1 MLPRTSGRL
10 LLFSALMSSCA
21 AFVCPAQQPQ
31 PPAPAE
37 IRYHFCDDPDAK
49 LGWANPNFDDSAW
62 PQAKNGKW
70 PLPLPAPDSF
80 EWTRVRVRVPADASG
95 SLAIKV
101 SDPYHALI
109 SFEIFVNGRP
119 AVQRGTF
126 PPNPQ
131 PVLVLWPGSVF
142 DLPAGLARPG
152 ETVVV
157 AYRVWFQPSNWAPAA
172 YRSTTFE
179 IGESRI
185 LHLAGRADHLRAL
198 VLEGPQLAL
207 YFFMTL
213 LGILLF
219 AFWCWV
225 RGRELLLCSAFLFFE
240 AFFTLLG
247 DLESIVN
254 IQLPWRLEGV
264 LGVFLTAAG
273 MAFTVELVWAI
284 HSLRA
289 PTLKRVLQALVVI
302 SNACGL
308 YLALTTAS
316 SAWVLW
322 MVGASSV
329 SVVIFP
335 LLLTAT
341 NLWPVFTRGKAW
353 LFGLALAI
361 YQVEYLLNNSG
372 VNLDRSIG
380 GFYVSYFD
388 LGNLAASLALFGLLG
403 QRGWQAWRARDE
415 LRVEFEAASEM
426 QQQLVAPAVDLPGFK
441 IQSAY
446 LPAKQVGGDFFR
458 VLPDSDGSVLVV
470 VGDVSGKGLKAAMTV
485 SAIMGALHDYAS
497 NSPAEV
503 LAHLNRV
510 LHGRVSG
517 FVTCCAT
524 HIAANGTMTLANAG
538 NPAPYCN
545 GAEMA
550 VEPGLPLGPLA
561 AVTYAETH
569 YQLAPNDRLTFVSD
583 GVLEATNP
591 QGELY
596 GFDRT
601 QAISTQ
607 SAERIAQAAQAF
619 GQEDDITVLTLTRI
633 AGLNPALA

>member
-1 MLPRTSGRL
+1 MLPRTSGL
-10 LLFSALMSSCA
+10 LAIFIALSVSSPGLLCR
-21 AFVCPAQQPQ
+21 AQQTQ
-31 PPAPAE
+31 TSAI
-37 IRYHFCDDPDAK
+37 IRYHFGDDPDGK
-49 LGWANPNFDDSAW
+49 LGWANPDFDDSAW

-80 EWTRVRVRVPADASG
+80 EWTRVRVTVPADASG
-95 SLAIKV
+95 RLAIKV

-126 PPNPQ
+126 RPNPE
-131 PVLVLWPGSVF
+131 PVLVIWPGSVF

-157 AYRVWFQPSNWAPAA
+157 AYRVWFQPSNWTPAA

-185 LHLAGRADHLRAL
+185 LHLAGRADHLRSL
-198 VLEGPQLAL
+198 VLQGPQLAL

-225 RGRELLLCSAFLFFE
+225 RGREPLLCSAFLFFA

-254 IQLPWRLEGV
+254 IPLPWRLEGV
-264 LGVFLTAAG
+264 VGVLLTAAG

-289 PTLKRVLQALVVI
+289 PTLKRVLQALVLI
-302 SNACGL
+302 SNASGL
-308 YLALTTAS
+308 YLFLTTAS

-322 MVGASSV
+322 MVGANSV

-335 LLLTAT
+335 VLLIAT

-361 YQVEYLLNNSG
+361 YQIEYLVNNTG

-388 LGNLAASLALFGLLG
+388 LGNLAASVALFVLLG

-415 LRVEFEAASEM
+415 LRVEFEAAREM
-426 QQQLVAPAVDLPGFK
+426 QEQLVAPAVDLPGFK

-485 SAIMGALHDYAS
+485 SAIMGALRGC
-497 NSPAEV
+497 NSRQPAAI
-503 LAHLNRV
+503 LHHLNGV
-510 LHGRVSG
+510 LYGQIGG
-517 FVTCCAT
+517 FVTCCVSL
-524 HIAANGTMTLANAG
+524 IAPGGAATLANAG
-538 NPAPYCN
+538 NPAPYRN
-545 GAEMA
+545 GQEMA
-550 VEPGLPLGPLA
+550 VDPGLPLGLIPDA
-561 AVTYAETH
+561 SYTETRC
-569 YQLAPNDRLTFVSD
+569 QLAPNDRLTFVSD
-583 GVLEATNP
+583 GVLEATNA

-596 GFDRT
+596 GFART
-601 QAISTQ
+601 EAISN
-607 SAERIAQAAQAF
+607 QAANAIAEAATQF
-619 GQEDDITVLTLTRI
+619 GQEDDITVLSVTRTVN
-633 AGLNPALA
+633 LNPAMA

>member
-1 MLPRTSGRL
+1 MLPRTSGL
-10 LLFSALMSSCA
+10 LAIFIALSVSSPGLLCR
-21 AFVCPAQQPQ
+21 AQQTQ
-31 PPAPAE
+31 PTAI
-37 IRYHFCDDPDAK
+37 IRYHFGDDPDGK
-49 LGWANPNFDDSAW
+49 LGWANPDFDDSAW

-80 EWTRVRVRVPADASG
+80 EWSRVRVTVPADASG
-95 SLAIKV
+95 RLAIKV

-126 PPNPQ
+126 RPNPE
-131 PVLVLWPGSVF
+131 PVLVIWPGSVF

-157 AYRVWFQPSNWAPAA
+157 AYRVWFQPSNWTPAA

-185 LHLAGRADHLRAL
+185 LHLAGRADHLRSL
-198 VLEGPQLAL
+198 VLQGPQLAL

-225 RGRELLLCSAFLFFE
+225 RGRELLLCSAFLFFA

-254 IQLPWRLEGV
+254 IPLPWRLEGV
-264 LGVFLTAAG
+264 VGVLLTAAG

-289 PTLKRVLQALVVI
+289 PTLKRVLQALVLI
-302 SNACGL
+302 SNASGL
-308 YLALTTAS
+308 YLFLTTAS

-322 MVGASSV
+322 MVGANSV

-335 LLLTAT
+335 VLLIAT

-361 YQVEYLLNNSG
+361 YQIEYLVNNTG

-388 LGNLAASLALFGLLG
+388 LGNLAASVALFVLLG

-415 LRVEFEAASEM
+415 LRVEFEAAREM
-426 QQQLVAPAVDLPGFK
+426 QEQLVAPAVDLPGFK

-485 SAIMGALHDYAS
+485 SAIMGALRGC
-497 NSPAEV
+497 NSRQPAAI
-503 LAHLNRV
+503 LHHLNGV
-510 LHGRVSG
+510 LYGQIGG
-517 FVTCCAT
+517 FVTCCVSL
-524 HIAANGTMTLANAG
+524 IAPGGAATLANAG
-538 NPAPYCN
+538 NPAPYRN
-545 GAEMA
+545 GQEMA
-550 VEPGLPLGPLA
+550 VDPGLPLGLIPDA
-561 AVTYAETH
+561 SYTETRC
-569 YQLAPNDRLTFVSD
+569 QLAPNDRLTFVSD
-583 GVLEATNP
+583 GVLEATNA

-596 GFDRT
+596 GFART
-601 QAISTQ
+601 EAISN
-607 SAERIAQAAQAF
+607 QAANAIAEAATQF
-619 GQEDDITVLTLTRI
+619 GQEDDITVLSVTRTVN
-633 AGLNPALA
+633 LNPAMA

>member
-1 MLPRTSGRL
+1 MLPRTSGL
-10 LLFSALMSSCA
+10 LAIFIALSVSSPGLLCR
-21 AFVCPAQQPQ
+21 AQQTQ
-31 PPAPAE
+31 TSAI
-37 IRYHFCDDPDAK
+37 IRYHFGDDPDGK
-49 LGWANPNFDDSAW
+49 LGWANPDFDDSAW

-80 EWTRVRVRVPADASG
+80 EWSRVRVTVPADASG
-95 SLAIKV
+95 RLAIKV

-126 PPNPQ
+126 RPNPE
-131 PVLVLWPGSVF
+131 PVLVIWPGSVF

-157 AYRVWFQPSNWAPAA
+157 AYRVWFQPSNWTPAA

-185 LHLAGRADHLRAL
+185 LHLAGRADHLRSL
-198 VLEGPQLAL
+198 VLQGPQLAL

-225 RGRELLLCSAFLFFE
+225 RGRELLLCSAFLFFA

-254 IQLPWRLEGV
+254 IPLPWRLEGV
-264 LGVFLTAAG
+264 VGVLLTAAG

-289 PTLKRVLQALVVI
+289 PTLKRVLQALVLI
-302 SNACGL
+302 SNASGL
-308 YLALTTAS
+308 YLFLTTAS

-322 MVGASSV
+322 MVGANSV

-335 LLLTAT
+335 VLLIAT

-361 YQVEYLLNNSG
+361 YQIEYLVNNTG

-388 LGNLAASLALFGLLG
+388 LGNLAASVALFVLLG

-415 LRVEFEAASEM
+415 LRVEFEAAREM
-426 QQQLVAPAVDLPGFK
+426 QEQLVAPAVDLPGFK

-485 SAIMGALHDYAS
+485 SAIMGALRGC
-497 NSPAEV
+497 NSRQPAAI
-503 LAHLNRV
+503 LHHLNGV
-510 LHGRVSG
+510 LYGQIGG
-517 FVTCCAT
+517 FVTCCVSL
-524 HIAANGTMTLANAG
+524 IAPGGAATLANAG
-538 NPAPYCN
+538 NPAPYRN
-545 GAEMA
+545 GQEMA
-550 VEPGLPLGPLA
+550 VDPGLPLGLIPDA
-561 AVTYAETH
+561 SYTETRC
-569 YQLAPNDRLTFVSD
+569 QLAPNDRLTFVSD
-583 GVLEATNP
+583 GVLEATNA

-596 GFDRT
+596 GFART
-601 QAISTQ
+601 EAISN
-607 SAERIAQAAQAF
+607 QAANAIAEAATQF
-619 GQEDDITVLTLTRI
+619 GQEDDITVLSVTRTVN
-633 AGLNPALA
+633 LNPAMA

>member
-1 MLPRTSGRL
+1 MLPRTSGL
-10 LLFSALMSSCA
+10 LAIFIALSVSSPGLLCR
-21 AFVCPAQQPQ
+21 AQQTQ
-31 PPAPAE
+31 PTAI
-37 IRYHFCDDPDAK
+37 IRYHFGDDPDGK
-49 LGWANPNFDDSAW
+49 LGWANPDFDDSAW

-80 EWTRVRVRVPADASG
+80 EWTRVRVTVPADASG
-95 SLAIKV
+95 RLAIKV

-126 PPNPQ
+126 RPNPE
-131 PVLVLWPGSVF
+131 PVLVIWPGSVF

-157 AYRVWFQPSNWAPAA
+157 AYRVWFQPSNWTPAA

-185 LHLAGRADHLRAL
+185 LHLAGRADHLRSL
-198 VLEGPQLAL
+198 VLQGPQLAL

-225 RGRELLLCSAFLFFE
+225 RGRELLLCSAFLFFA

-254 IQLPWRLEGV
+254 IPLPWRLEGV
-264 LGVFLTAAG
+264 VGVLLTAAG

-289 PTLKRVLQALVVI
+289 PTLKRVLQALVLI
-302 SNACGL
+302 SNASGL
-308 YLALTTAS
+308 YLFLTTAS

-322 MVGASSV
+322 MVGANSV

-335 LLLTAT
+335 VLLIAT

-361 YQVEYLLNNSG
+361 YQIEYLVNNTG

-388 LGNLAASLALFGLLG
+388 LGNLAASVALFVLLG

-415 LRVEFEAASEM
+415 LRVEFEAAREM
-426 QQQLVAPAVDLPGFK
+426 QEQLVAPAVDLPGFK

-485 SAIMGALHDYAS
+485 SAIMGALRGC
-497 NSPAEV
+497 NSRQPAAI
-503 LAHLNRV
+503 LHHLNGV
-510 LHGRVSG
+510 LYGQIGG
-517 FVTCCAT
+517 FVTCCVSL
-524 HIAANGTMTLANAG
+524 IAPGGAATLANAG
-538 NPAPYCN
+538 NPAPYRN
-545 GAEMA
+545 GQEMA
-550 VEPGLPLGPLA
+550 VDPGLPLGLIPDA
-561 AVTYAETH
+561 SYTETRC
-569 YQLAPNDRLTFVSD
+569 QLAPNDRLTFVSD
-583 GVLEATNP
+583 GVLEATNA

-596 GFDRT
+596 GFART
-601 QAISTQ
+601 EAISN
-607 SAERIAQAAQAF
+607 QAANAIAEAATQF
-619 GQEDDITVLTLTRI
+619 GQEDDITVLSVTRTVN
-633 AGLNPALA
+633 LNPAMA

>member
-1 MLPRTSGRL
+1 MLPRTSGL
-10 LLFSALMSSCA
+10 LAIFIALSVSSPGLLCR
-21 AFVCPAQQPQ
+21 AQQTQ
-31 PPAPAE
+31 PTAI
-37 IRYHFCDDPDAK
+37 IRYHFGDDPDGK
-49 LGWANPNFDDSAW
+49 LGWANPDFDDSAW

-80 EWTRVRVRVPADASG
+80 EWTRVRVTVPADASG
-95 SLAIKV
+95 RLAIKV

-126 PPNPQ
+126 RPNPE
-131 PVLVLWPGSVF
+131 PVLVIWPGSVF

-157 AYRVWFQPSNWAPAA
+157 AYRVWFQPSNWTPAA

-185 LHLAGRADHLRAL
+185 LHLAGRADHLRSL
-198 VLEGPQLAL
+198 VLQGPQLAL

-225 RGRELLLCSAFLFFE
+225 RGRELLLCSAFLFFA

-254 IQLPWRLEGV
+254 IPLPWRLEGGVGV
-264 LGVFLTAAG
+264 LLTAAG

-289 PTLKRVLQALVVI
+289 PTLKRVLQALVLI
-302 SNACGL
+302 SNASGL
-308 YLALTTAS
+308 YLFLTTAS

-322 MVGASSV
+322 MVGANSV

-335 LLLTAT
+335 VLLIAT

-361 YQVEYLLNNSG
+361 YQIEYLVNNTG

-388 LGNLAASLALFGLLG
+388 LGNLAASVALFVLLG

-415 LRVEFEAASEM
+415 LRVEFEAAREM
-426 QQQLVAPAVDLPGFK
+426 QEQLVAPAVDLPGFK

-485 SAIMGALHDYAS
+485 SAIMGALRGC
-497 NSPAEV
+497 NSRQPAAI
-503 LAHLNRV
+503 LHHLNGV
-510 LHGRVSG
+510 LYGQIGG
-517 FVTCCAT
+517 FVTCCVSL
-524 HIAANGTMTLANAG
+524 IAPGGAATLANAG
-538 NPAPYCN
+538 NPAPYRN
-545 GAEMA
+545 GQEMA
-550 VEPGLPLGPLA
+550 VDPGLPLGLIPDA
-561 AVTYAETH
+561 SYTETRC
-569 YQLAPNDRLTFVSD
+569 QLAPNDRLTFVSD
-583 GVLEATNP
+583 GVLEATNA

-596 GFDRT
+596 GFART
-601 QAISTQ
+601 EAISN
-607 SAERIAQAAQAF
+607 QAANTIAEAATQF
-619 GQEDDITVLTLTRI
+619 GQEDDITVLSVTRTVN
-633 AGLNPALA
+633 LNPAMA